1 MSTPPV
7 PWVGIVIVHFG
18 DAKPT
23 LRCLRSIENDPSE
36 VERSVVLVDNSPDH
50 PGGLDSADVP
60 PKVHY
65 LACPD
70 NPGFGEGAN
79 RGVELLNRSG
89 ESKSWGCYLILN
101 HDVELL
107 PGYLDEVV
115 RALSDAGV
123 GAAGGPLYRD
133 HSRESL
139 WYAGG
144 EFRVL
149 TGTVRH
155 SESIEDAERVR
166 EVNFLTGAALA
177 VSKRAWDAVGGFDP
191 RFFLYHEDLDLS
203 LRLRR
208 AGWCLWFEPRMKAVH
223 HVGEAT
229 GSDEISPF
237 FLEHLLATRLRPHP
251 SFLYRVYLAG
261 LHTPYAMWQALRVL
275 LSEGRRGRPK
285 ARAILRGQRRALRD
299 VFRRSGSD
307 RQA

>member
-1 MSTPPV
+1 MRTPSV
-7 PWVGIVIVHFG
+7 PGVGIVVVHFG
-18 DAKPT
+18 GAKPT
-23 LRCLRSIENDPSE
+23 LRCLRSLENDPSE
-36 VERSVVLVDNSPDH
+36 VDRSIVLVDNSPGH
-50 PGGLDSADVP
+50 PGGLDSADIP

-70 NPGFGEGAN
+70 NPGFGVGAN

-89 ESKSWGCYLILN
+89 ESKSWGSYVILN

-107 PGYLDEVV
+107 PGYLDEAV
-115 RALSDAGV
+115 RALSDASV
-123 GAAGGPLYRD
+123 GAAGGPLYRG

-155 SESIEDAERVR
+155 SESFEDAERVR

-177 VSKRAWDAVGGFDP
+177 VSKRAWQSVGGFDP

-208 AGWCLWFEPRMKAVH
+208 AGWSLWFEPRMKAVH
-223 HVGEAT
+223 RVGEAT

-251 SFLYRVYLAG
+251 SCLYRAYLAL
-261 LHTPYAMWQALRVL
+261 LHTPHEAYRAGRIL
-275 LSEGRRGRPK
+275 LQEGREGLPK
-285 ARAILRGQRRALRD
+285 VRAIFRGQRRALQD
-299 VFRRSGSD
+299 VFRRSGTD